1 MRKQMNLIRMNH
13 NFRKSV
19 NLQLDLGDMERIES
33 YIPTHSSIAI
43 LERYLESV
51 AGKTSENATI
61 LIGPYGKGKSHLLLV
76 LLAMLHA
83 KKEELSTI
91 FAKMEKVDEEATKR
105 MKKLITS
112 KRYLPVLV
120 SGNAGEDLNQAFIF
134 ALREA
139 LHREKLEELAPES
152 YYSEAVA
159 RIENWE
165 KVYPDTYH
173 QLEEMLAL
181 EKSSVIQLQTELNKQ
196 KKEALEQFRS
206 LYPKLTSGN
215 RFEPLLQQEAM
226 KVYQQVNRSLQEE
239 YGYSGMFLVFD
250 EFSKY
255 LEGHETATFSKD
267 MKILQEMCELAN
279 AGKEGQLLLTLV
291 AHKSIHEYVRGLDRD
306 TINAFRGVEGR
317 IREIEFVVS
326 AQNNYELIAD
336 TILKKEPEFSKEF
349 EKLQKETQYQKLMQE
364 SRSLPCFSKL
374 FSEEDF
380 ERVLMKGCFPLT
392 PVTAYALLRIS
403 EKVAQNER
411 TIFTFLAD
419 EGQGS
424 LSWLLKNGQNE
435 LVGVDKIYDYFK
447 GLFRENNDQQQ
458 IHAEWLVA
466 EYALARVET
475 EEERKVIKAM
485 AVIRM
490 IHREEEL
497 PAQKLPIRL
506 GLAMDAAQFEEA
518 MQSLV
523 KKELV
528 VYRSSQGVYGFRKIA
543 GTGLEEKI
551 AKAMAA
557 VQDKISL
564 CQDLQKVSDLEYELP
579 KKYNQEYT
587 ITRYFQYE
595 FMMEEDFF
603 QLTQTKYL
611 FDEAFSDGK
620 LLLLLSEDASDAKQ
634 LEEKKRAVQQHLEE
648 LGDIRVLAL
657 LSELPFTQRENLVR
671 LSAIETLKKDEGFIE
686 DNDVLLQEL
695 YLYEEDLIF
704 EINAALEEAFLAENK
719 NVWILRAR
727 QEAERGTT
735 KARMNQMLSAICEEY
750 YEFSPRVNHEL
761 LNIQEVQ
768 GNYLRARNAVIR
780 NLLED
785 GATDAYRKGTN
796 PEALVYR
803 AAFLNTKED
812 AGCRLLCEKIDEF
825 FADCAGEKKIFIE
838 LYRKLQ
844 GEGLGARKGIIPL
857 FIAKKLAMVEG
868 TPVIYLRNKELEL
881 SPETLNNIN
890 EFPEKYQLYIEPET
904 AAKNQYLAGLEKI
917 FCASDS
923 LVLTKKKRISGIVTC
938 MQRWYR
944 SLPQYT
950 MVTQTYPEHVSDA
963 VKGLRNLLK
972 RAELNPHEL
981 LFEKMPQA
989 LGVTSYGDARNVLE
1003 QVMQLMNEK
1012 LTELNHSVAEKTKEV
1027 FAAEKKESLNAI
1039 LHAWYRGQ
1047 SEAAKTH
1054 VLSTNVNRF
1063 MNYLQ
1068 NLTTN
1073 DEEEIVADLSKIV
1086 MDMYLEDWN
1095 DNVLVS
1101 YEEELKAIKEEIEQL
1116 SSQGTQVSGKNRII
1130 LKDADGNEMERC
1142 FDADI
1147 TDSTSVYL
1155 KNMIEEALDDFG
1167 DTLEMNQKVAVL
1179 VQTLEKLIQ

>member
-1 MRKQMNLIRMNH
+1 MRKQMNLIQMNH

-19 NLQLDLGDMERIES
+19 NLQLDLGDVERIES
-33 YIPTHSSIAI
+33 YIPTHSSLAI

-76 LLAMLHA
+76 LMAMLSA
-83 KKEELSTI
+83 KEEELSTI
-91 FAKMEKVDEEATKR
+91 FAKMEKVDKEAANR
-105 MKKLITS
+105 MKKLIAS
-112 KRYLPVLV
+112 RRYLPVLV

-139 LHREKLEELAPES
+139 LYREKLEELAPES

-159 RIENWE
+159 MIENWKTE
-165 KVYPDTYH
+165 YPDTYH
-173 QLEEMLAL
+173 RLEDMLAR
-181 EKSSVIQLQTELNKQ
+181 EQSSVIQLQIELNKQ
-196 KKEALEQFRS
+196 RKEALEQFRS
-206 LYPKLTSGN
+206 LYPRLTSGN

-226 KVYQQVNRSLQEE
+226 KVYQQVNRVLQEE

-349 EKLQKETQYQKLMQE
+349 EKLQKEKQYQELMQE
-364 SRSLPCFSKL
+364 SHALPCFSKL
-374 FSEEDF
+374 FGEEDF
-380 ERVLMKGCFPLT
+380 ERVLMKGCFPLA

-424 LSWLLKNGQNE
+424 LPWLLKNGQNE

-466 EYALARVET
+466 EYALARVDT

-506 GLAMDAAQFEEA
+506 GLAMDAEQFEKT
-518 MQSLV
+518 MQTLV

-551 AKAMAA
+551 TKAMAA
-557 VQDKISL
+557 VREKIAI
-564 CQDLQKVSDLEYELP
+564 CQDLKRVSDLEYELP

-603 QLTQTKYL
+603 QLTQTQYL
-611 FDEAFSDGK
+611 FDEAFADGK
-620 LLLLLSEDASDAKQ
+620 LLLLLSEDAVTEAQ
-634 LEEKKRAVQQHLEE
+634 FEEKKKNVQQHLDE
-648 LGDIRVLAL
+648 LGDVRVLAL
-657 LSELPFTQRENLVR
+657 LSDQPFTQRENLIR
-671 LSAIETLKKDEGFIE
+671 LSAIEALKKDEKFME

-695 YLYEEDLIF
+695 HLYEEDLIF
-704 EINAALEEAFLAENK
+704 EINAALEEAFLAENQK
-719 NVWILRAR
+719 VTILRTGK
-727 QEAERGTT
+727 EAERGTT
-735 KARMNQMLSAICEEY
+735 KARMNQMLSEICEEY

-761 LNIQEVQ
+761 LNIQKVQ

-780 NLLED
+780 TLLED
-785 GATDAYRKGTN
+785 GNTDAYRKGTN

-812 AGCRLLCEKIDEF
+812 EGCRRLCEKIDNF
-825 FADCAGEKKIFIE
+825 FEQCAGEKKIFIA
-838 LYRKLQ
+838 LYQELQ
-844 GEGLGARKGIIPL
+844 GEGFGARKGILPL

-904 AAKNQYLAGLEKI
+904 AAKNQYLTGLEKM
-917 FCASDS
+917 FCSSDS
-923 LVLTKKKRISGIVTC
+923 LVLTKKKRTSGIVTC

-950 MVTQTYPEHVSDA
+950 MVTQSYPKDAMDA

-989 LGVTSYGDARNVLE
+989 LGVTSYRDAGKVLE

-1012 LTELNHSVAEKTKEV
+1012 LTELNRSVAEKTKEV
-1027 FAAEKKESLNAI
+1027 FEAEKQESLSAV

-1095 DNVLVS
+1095 DNVLLA
-1101 YEEELKAIKEEIEQL
+1101 YGDELSVIKQEIEQL
-1116 SSQGTQVSGKNRII
+1116 SAQGTQASGKNRII

-1147 TDSTSVYL
+1147 SDSTSVYL